1 MATLQCNM
9 EKGLMKAGRG
19 RGPEEW
25 RTARNGR
32 CRTVGTI
39 GPRLPGLREVRC
51 VIRQRWRE
59 PSHGM
64 QSLALPLA
72 RHSAREY
79 TCVGVRGLSGGT
91 RLVAMPASTAGAHT
105 ATILIVDDTPA
116 NLALIVE
123 YLEARQFRMLVAQGG
138 EEGLQRA
145 ALVQPDLI
153 LLDAVMPGLNGFE
166 VCRRLKAR
174 EATRDIPVIF
184 MTSLADT
191 QDKLT
196 AFAVGAVDY
205 VVKPLQVEEVMARA
219 NAQLALRAMHR
230 QLTAANRELEAFS
243 YSVSHDLRA
252 PLRAISSFAQIL
264 RKDYRDNL
272 DEDGQR
278 YLETIIATSARMGT
292 LIEDLLLYART
303 SRAASAA
310 VAVPLAPLVQHL
322 ATIFSERIASAGA
335 RLEVVE
341 PLATP
346 LGDSTL
352 LGQILNN
359 LVDNALTYRCRQG
372 TPEIKISSQRQG
384 EEVLI
389 RVADNGI
396 GIEPEYHEKI
406 FQVFQR
412 LHSTDEYPGTGLG
425 LAIVAKAARAMEG
438 SVTVDSSPGRGSTF
452 TIRLRAADQN
462 R

>member
-1 MATLQCNM
+1 MVAPSAEGAPTHS
-9 EKGLMKAGRG
+9 
-19 RGPEEW
+19 GP
-25 RTARNGR
+25 
-32 CRTVGTI
+32 
-39 GPRLPGLREVRC
+39 
-51 VIRQRWRE
+51 
-59 PSHGM
+59 
-64 QSLALPLA
+64 
-72 RHSAREY
+72 
-79 TCVGVRGLSGGT
+79 
-91 RLVAMPASTAGAHT
+91 

-123 YLEARQFRMLVAQGG
+123 YLEARHFRMLVAQGG

-174 EATRDIPVIF
+174 ESTRDIPVIF

-191 QDKLT
+191 QDKLN

-205 VVKPLQVEEVMARA
+205 VVKPLQVEEVVARA

-230 QLTAANRELEAFS
+230 QLTVANRELEAFS

-264 RKDYRDNL
+264 RKDYRGSL
-272 DEDGQR
+272 DEEGQR
-278 YLETIIATSARMGT
+278 YLDTIIATSARMGT

-303 SRAASAA
+303 SRAASTA
-310 VAVPLAPLVQHL
+310 VPVPLAPLIQQLTTV
-322 ATIFSERIASAGA
+322 FGERITAAGA
-335 RLEVVE
+335 RLEIAE

-346 LGDSTL
+346 LGDPTL
-352 LGQILNN
+352 VGQILNN
-359 LVDNALTYRCRQG
+359 LVDNALTYRSRQG
-372 TPEIKISSQRQG
+372 TPQITIAAQRVGQD
-384 EEVLI
+384 VLI

-425 LAIVAKAARAMEG
+425 LAIVAKAARAMDGDVNVE
-438 SVTVDSSPGRGSTF
+438 SVPGRGSTF

-462 R
+462 Q

>member
-1 MATLQCNM
+1 
-9 EKGLMKAGRG
+9 
-19 RGPEEW
+19 
-25 RTARNGR
+25 
-32 CRTVGTI
+32 
-39 GPRLPGLREVRC
+39 
-51 VIRQRWRE
+51 
-59 PSHGM
+59 
-64 QSLALPLA
+64 
-72 RHSAREY
+72 
-79 TCVGVRGLSGGT
+79 
-91 RLVAMPASTAGAHT
+91 
-105 ATILIVDDTPA
+105 
-116 NLALIVE
+116 
-123 YLEARQFRMLVAQGG
+123 VAQGG

-191 QDKLT
+191 QDKLN

-205 VVKPLQVEEVMARA
+205 VVKPLQVEEVVARA

-230 QLTAANRELEAFS
+230 QLTVANRELEAFS

-264 RKDYRDNL
+264 RKDYRGSL
-272 DEDGQR
+272 DEEGQR
-278 YLETIIATSARMGT
+278 YLDTIIATSARMGT
-292 LIEDLLLYART
+292 LIEDLLVYART

-310 VAVPLAPLVQHL
+310 VPVPLAPLIQQLNTVF
-322 ATIFSERIASAGA
+322 AERIASTGA
-335 RLEVVE
+335 RLGIAE

-346 LGDSTL
+346 LGDPTL
-352 LGQILNN
+352 VGQILNN
-359 LVDNALTYRCRQG
+359 LVDNALTYRSRQDSPQI
-372 TPEIKISSQRQG
+372 TIAAQRVGQD
-384 EEVLI
+384 VLL
-389 RVADNGI
+389 RVTDNGI

-425 LAIVAKAARAMEG
+425 LAIVAKAARAMDG
-438 SVTVDSSPGRGSTF
+438 DVSVESVPGRGSTF

-462 R
+462 Q

>member
-1 MATLQCNM
+1 MSVNEAATS
-9 EKGLMKAGRG
+9 
-19 RGPEEW
+19 
-25 RTARNGR
+25 RT
-32 CRTVGTI
+32 
-39 GPRLPGLREVRC
+39 
-51 VIRQRWRE
+51 
-59 PSHGM
+59 
-64 QSLALPLA
+64 
-72 RHSAREY
+72 
-79 TCVGVRGLSGGT
+79 
-91 RLVAMPASTAGAHT
+91 T

-153 LLDAVMPGLNGFE
+153 LLDAIMPGIDGFE

-174 EATRDIPVIF
+174 ESTRDIPVIF

-230 QLTAANRELEAFS
+230 QLTAANRELEAFT

-252 PLRAISSFAQIL
+252 PLRAISSFAHIL
-264 RKDYRDNL
+264 NKDSRESLGEEGGRCL
-272 DEDGQR
+272 DR
-278 YLETIIATSARMGT
+278 IIATSASMAT

-303 SRAASAA
+303 ACAPEGALP
-310 VAVPLAPLVQHL
+310 VPLAPLVQHL
-322 ATIFSERIASAGA
+322 KTIFGERIASTGA
-335 RLEVVE
+335 RLEIRE

-346 LGDSTL
+346 LGDPTL
-352 LGQILNN
+352 IGQILNN
-359 LVDNALTYRCRQG
+359 LVDNALTYRYAQG
-372 TPEIKISSQRQG
+372 TPEVRISSKRIGGHVVIQ
-384 EEVLI
+384 
-389 RVADNGI
+389 VADNGI

-412 LHSTDEYPGTGLG
+412 LHSRDEYPGTGLG
-425 LAIVAKAARAMEG
+425 LAIVAKAVRVMEG
-438 SVTVDSSPGRGSTF
+438 EVSVESALGSGSTF
-452 TIRLRAADQN
+452 TVRLPAAPDEAGSQGALLERKSDSLPAADQK

>member
-1 MATLQCNM
+1 M
-9 EKGLMKAGRG
+9 
-19 RGPEEW
+19 
-25 RTARNGR
+25 
-32 CRTVGTI
+32 
-39 GPRLPGLREVRC
+39 
-51 VIRQRWRE
+51 
-59 PSHGM
+59 
-64 QSLALPLA
+64 
-72 RHSAREY
+72 
-79 TCVGVRGLSGGT
+79 
-91 RLVAMPASTAGAHT
+91 VAMPASAGTHT

-145 ALVQPDLI
+145 SLVQPDLI

-174 EATRDIPVIF
+174 ESTRDIPVIF

-252 PLRAISSFAQIL
+252 PLRAISSFAHIL

-278 YLETIIATSARMGT
+278 YLDTIIATSARMGT

-303 SRAASAA
+303 SRAASTS
-310 VAVPLAPLVQHL
+310 VAVPLAPLVQQL

-335 RLEVVE
+335 RLEIVE

-352 LGQILNN
+352 IGQILNN

-372 TPEIKISSQRQG
+372 TPEIKISAQRVG
-384 EEVLI
+384 EEVVI
-389 RVADNGI
+389 RVMDNGI

-412 LHSTDEYPGTGLG
+412 LHSSDEYPGTGLG
-425 LAIVAKAARAMEG
+425 LAIVAKAVRAMEG
-438 SVTVDSSPGRGSTF
+438 SVGIDSSPGRGSTF
-452 TIRLRAADQN
+452 TVRLRAADQN

>member
-1 MATLQCNM
+1 LAVLPANGAT
-9 EKGLMKAGRG
+9 A
-19 RGPEEW
+19 
-25 RTARNGR
+25 
-32 CRTVGTI
+32 
-39 GPRLPGLREVRC
+39 
-51 VIRQRWRE
+51 
-59 PSHGM
+59 
-64 QSLALPLA
+64 
-72 RHSAREY
+72 HS
-79 TCVGVRGLSGGT
+79 V
-91 RLVAMPASTAGAHT
+91 P
-105 ATILIVDDTPA
+105 ATILIIDDTPA

-123 YLEARQFRMLVAQGG
+123 YLEARHFRMLVAQGG

-174 EATRDIPVIF
+174 ESTRDIPVIF

-252 PLRAISSFAQIL
+252 PLRAISSFARIL
-264 RKDYRDNL
+264 RKDYRESL
-272 DEDGQR
+272 DEEGQR
-278 YLETIIATSARMGT
+278 YLDTIIATSARMGT

-310 VAVPLAPLVQHL
+310 VPVPLGPLVQDL
-322 ATIFSERIASAGA
+322 TTVFGERIAATGA
-335 RLEVVE
+335 RLEIAE

-346 LGDSTL
+346 LGDPTL
-352 LGQILNN
+352 IGQILNN
-359 LVDNALTYRCRQG
+359 LMDNALTYRCHPG
-372 TPEIKISSQRQG
+372 TPEVRITAQRAG

-396 GIEPEYHEKI
+396 GIESEYHEKI

-412 LHSTDEYPGTGLG
+412 LHGSDEYPGTGLG
-425 LAIVAKAARAMEG
+425 LAIVAKAAGAMG
-438 SVTVDSSPGRGSTF
+438 GNVSVESAPGRGSTF
-452 TIRLRAADQN
+452 TVHLRAADQN
-462 R
+462 L

>member
-1 MATLQCNM
+1 MSVSEAATSR
-9 EKGLMKAGRG
+9 A
-19 RGPEEW
+19 
-25 RTARNGR
+25 
-32 CRTVGTI
+32 
-39 GPRLPGLREVRC
+39 
-51 VIRQRWRE
+51 
-59 PSHGM
+59 
-64 QSLALPLA
+64 
-72 RHSAREY
+72 
-79 TCVGVRGLSGGT
+79 
-91 RLVAMPASTAGAHT
+91 

-153 LLDAVMPGLNGFE
+153 LLDAIMPGIDGFE

-174 EATRDIPVIF
+174 ESTRDIPVIF

-205 VVKPLQVEEVMARA
+205 VVKPLQVEEVMARV

-230 QLTAANRELEAFS
+230 QLTAANRELEAFT

-252 PLRAISSFAQIL
+252 PLRAISSFAHIL
-264 RKDYRDNL
+264 HKDSSESL
-272 DEDGQR
+272 GEEGQR
-278 YLETIIATSARMGT
+278 CLDRIIATSARMAT

-303 SRAASAA
+303 ACAPEGA

-322 ATIFSERIASAGA
+322 TTIFGERITSAGA
-335 RLEVVE
+335 RLEILE

-346 LGDSTL
+346 LGDPTL
-352 LGQILNN
+352 IGQILDN
-359 LVDNALTYRCRQG
+359 LVDNALTYRCIQG
-372 TPEIKISSQRQG
+372 TPQVRITSKRIGGHVVIQ
-384 EEVLI
+384 
-389 RVADNGI
+389 VADNGI

-412 LHSTDEYPGTGLG
+412 LHSRDEYPGTGLG
-425 LAIVAKAARAMEG
+425 LAIVAKAVRAMEG
-438 SVTVDSSPGRGSTF
+438 DVSVESAPGRGSTF
-452 TIRLRAADQN
+452 TVRLPVAPGETASDAGALQN

>member
-1 MATLQCNM
+1 MSVREAATSR
-9 EKGLMKAGRG
+9 A
-19 RGPEEW
+19 
-25 RTARNGR
+25 
-32 CRTVGTI
+32 
-39 GPRLPGLREVRC
+39 
-51 VIRQRWRE
+51 
-59 PSHGM
+59 
-64 QSLALPLA
+64 
-72 RHSAREY
+72 
-79 TCVGVRGLSGGT
+79 
-91 RLVAMPASTAGAHT
+91 T

-153 LLDAVMPGLNGFE
+153 LLDAIMPGIDGFE

-174 EATRDIPVIF
+174 ESTRDIPVIF

-205 VVKPLQVEEVMARA
+205 VVKPLQVEEVMARV

-230 QLTAANRELEAFS
+230 QLTAANRELEAFT

-252 PLRAISSFAQIL
+252 PLRAISSFAHIL
-264 RKDYRDNL
+264 DKDYRESLGAEGSRCL
-272 DEDGQR
+272 DK
-278 YLETIIATSARMGT
+278 IIATSSRMAT

-303 SRAASAA
+303 ACAAEGA
-310 VAVPLAPLVQHL
+310 VPVPLAPLTQHVS
-322 ATIFSERIASAGA
+322 TIFGERISSTGA
-335 RLEVVE
+335 RVEIVE

-346 LGDSTL
+346 LGDPTL
-352 LGQILNN
+352 IGQILNN
-359 LVDNALTYRCRQG
+359 LVDNALTYCCVEG
-372 TPEIKISSQRQG
+372 TPQVRITSKRTGGYVMIQ
-384 EEVLI
+384 
-389 RVADNGI
+389 VADNGI

-412 LHSTDEYPGTGLG
+412 LHSRDEYPGTGLG
-425 LAIVAKAARAMEG
+425 LAIVAKAVRVMEG
-438 SVTVDSSPGRGSTF
+438 AVSVESAPGRGSTF
-452 TIRLRAADQN
+452 TVRLPAAPPADQN

>member
-1 MATLQCNM
+1 MSVSEAATSR
-9 EKGLMKAGRG
+9 A
-19 RGPEEW
+19 
-25 RTARNGR
+25 
-32 CRTVGTI
+32 
-39 GPRLPGLREVRC
+39 
-51 VIRQRWRE
+51 
-59 PSHGM
+59 
-64 QSLALPLA
+64 
-72 RHSAREY
+72 
-79 TCVGVRGLSGGT
+79 
-91 RLVAMPASTAGAHT
+91 T

-153 LLDAVMPGLNGFE
+153 LLDAIMPGVDGFE

-205 VVKPLQVEEVMARA
+205 VVKPLQVEEVMARV

-230 QLTAANRELEAFS
+230 QLTAANRELEAFT

-264 RKDYRDNL
+264 HKDCSESMGEEGHRCL
-272 DEDGQR
+272 DR
-278 YLETIIATSARMGT
+278 IIATSARMAT

-303 SRAASAA
+303 ARAAEWA
-310 VAVPLAPLVQHL
+310 VPVPLAPLVQHL
-322 ATIFSERIASAGA
+322 TTIFGERIASAGA
-335 RLEVVE
+335 RVEALE
-341 PLATP
+341 PLAIP
-346 LGDSTL
+346 LGDPTL
-352 LGQILNN
+352 IGQILNN
-359 LVDNALTYRCRQG
+359 LVDNALMYRCLQG
-372 TPEIKISSQRQG
+372 VPQVRITSKRIGGHVVIQ
-384 EEVLI
+384 
-389 RVADNGI
+389 VADNGI

-412 LHSTDEYPGTGLG
+412 LHSRDEYPGTGLG
-425 LAIVAKAARAMEG
+425 LAIVAKAVRVMEG
-438 SVTVDSSPGRGSTF
+438 DVSVESAPGRGSTF
-452 TIRLRAADQN
+452 TVRLPAALGENAADQN

>member
-1 MATLQCNM
+1 MSVKEAAT
-9 EKGLMKAGRG
+9 
-19 RGPEEW
+19 
-25 RTARNGR
+25 
-32 CRTVGTI
+32 
-39 GPRLPGLREVRC
+39 
-51 VIRQRWRE
+51 
-59 PSHGM
+59 S
-64 QSLALPLA
+64 
-72 RHSAREY
+72 
-79 TCVGVRGLSGGT
+79 
-91 RLVAMPASTAGAHT
+91 PAT

-123 YLEARQFRMLVAQGG
+123 YLEARHFRMLVAQGG

-145 ALVQPDLI
+145 LLVQPDLI
-153 LLDAVMPGLNGFE
+153 LLDAIMPGIDGFE

-174 EATRDIPVIF
+174 DSTRDIPVIF

-205 VVKPLQVEEVMARA
+205 VVKPLQVEEVMARV

-230 QLTAANRELEAFS
+230 QLTAANRELEAFT

-252 PLRAISSFAQIL
+252 PLRAITSFAHIL
-264 RKDYRDNL
+264 DKDCRESL
-272 DEDGQR
+272 GQEGAR
-278 YLETIIATSARMGT
+278 CVDKIIATSARMAT

-303 SRAASAA
+303 ACGPEGA
-310 VAVPLAPLVQHL
+310 VPVPLAPLAQHL
-322 ATIFSERIASAGA
+322 AVIFGERTVSAGA

-352 LGQILNN
+352 IGQILNN
-359 LVDNALTYRCRQG
+359 LVDNALTYCCAQG
-372 TPEIKISSQRQG
+372 TPQVRVTSKRSG
-384 EEVLI
+384 GHVLI
-389 RVADNGI
+389 QVADNGI
-396 GIEPEYHEKI
+396 GIEPQYHEKI

-412 LHSTDEYPGTGLG
+412 LHSRDEYPGTGLG
-425 LAIVAKAARAMEG
+425 LAIVAKAVRVMEG
-438 SVTVDSSPGRGSTF
+438 DVSVESAPGRGSTF
-452 TIRLRAADQN
+452 TVRLPAAPDDTGSADQK

>member
-1 MATLQCNM
+1 MSVSEA
-9 EKGLMKAGRG
+9 A
-19 RGPEEW
+19 
-25 RTARNGR
+25 
-32 CRTVGTI
+32 
-39 GPRLPGLREVRC
+39 
-51 VIRQRWRE
+51 
-59 PSHGM
+59 
-64 QSLALPLA
+64 
-72 RHSAREY
+72 
-79 TCVGVRGLSGGT
+79 
-91 RLVAMPASTAGAHT
+91 ASRA

-153 LLDAVMPGLNGFE
+153 LLDAIMPGIDGFE

-174 EATRDIPVIF
+174 ESTRDIPVIF

-205 VVKPLQVEEVMARA
+205 VVKPLQVEEVMARV

-230 QLTAANRELEAFS
+230 QLTAANRELEAFT

-252 PLRAISSFAQIL
+252 PLRAISSFAHIL
-264 RKDYRDNL
+264 HKDSS
-272 DEDGQR
+272 ESMGEEGQR
-278 YLETIIATSARMGT
+278 CLDRIIATSARMAT
-292 LIEDLLLYART
+292 LIEDLLPYART
-303 SRAASAA
+303 ACAPEGA

-322 ATIFSERIASAGA
+322 TTIFGERITSAGA
-335 RLEVVE
+335 RLEILE

-346 LGDSTL
+346 LGDPTL
-352 LGQILNN
+352 IGQILNN
-359 LVDNALTYRCRQG
+359 LVDNALTYRCIQG
-372 TPEIKISSQRQG
+372 TPQVRITSKRIGGHVVIQ
-384 EEVLI
+384 
-389 RVADNGI
+389 VADNGI
-396 GIEPEYHEKI
+396 GIEAEYHEKI

-412 LHSTDEYPGTGLG
+412 LHSRDEYPGTGLG
-425 LAIVAKAARAMEG
+425 LAIVAKAVRAMEG
-438 SVTVDSSPGRGSTF
+438 DVSVESAPGRGSTF
-452 TIRLRAADQN
+452 TVHLPAASGETASDAGVNQN

>member
-1 MATLQCNM
+1 MSVSEAATSR
-9 EKGLMKAGRG
+9 A
-19 RGPEEW
+19 
-25 RTARNGR
+25 
-32 CRTVGTI
+32 
-39 GPRLPGLREVRC
+39 
-51 VIRQRWRE
+51 
-59 PSHGM
+59 
-64 QSLALPLA
+64 
-72 RHSAREY
+72 
-79 TCVGVRGLSGGT
+79 
-91 RLVAMPASTAGAHT
+91 

-153 LLDAVMPGLNGFE
+153 LLDAIMPGIDGFE

-174 EATRDIPVIF
+174 ESTRDIPVIF

-205 VVKPLQVEEVMARA
+205 VVKPLQVEEVMARV

-230 QLTAANRELEAFS
+230 QLTAANRELEAFT

-252 PLRAISSFAQIL
+252 PLRAISSFAHIL
-264 RKDYRDNL
+264 HKESGENIG
-272 DEDGQR
+272 EEGQR
-278 YLETIIATSARMGT
+278 CLDRIIATSARMAT

-303 SRAASAA
+303 ACAPEGA

-322 ATIFSERIASAGA
+322 TTIFGERITSAGA
-335 RLEVVE
+335 RLEILQ

-346 LGDSTL
+346 LGDPTL
-352 LGQILNN
+352 IGQILNN
-359 LVDNALTYRCRQG
+359 LVDNALTYRCIQG
-372 TPEIKISSQRQG
+372 APQVRITSKRIGGHVVIQ
-384 EEVLI
+384 
-389 RVADNGI
+389 VADNGI

-425 LAIVAKAARAMEG
+425 LAIVAKAVRAMEG
-438 SVTVDSSPGRGSTF
+438 DVSVESAPGRGSTF
-452 TIRLRAADQN
+452 TVRLPAASGETASDAGVLQN